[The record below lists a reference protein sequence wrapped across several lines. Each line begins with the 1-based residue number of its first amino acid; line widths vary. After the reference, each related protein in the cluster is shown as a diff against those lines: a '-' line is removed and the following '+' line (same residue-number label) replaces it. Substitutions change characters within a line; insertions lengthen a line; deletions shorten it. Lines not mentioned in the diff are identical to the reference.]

1 MEYMSEDAR
10 VLIRAA
16 KEVHAANATG
26 QKSSYPEHASPF
38 WMRQNAP
45 VSGQTA
51 NVTTTP

>member
-10 VLIRAA
+10 ALIRAA

-26 QKSSYPEHASPF
+26 QKPSYPEPTYPF
-38 WMRQNAP
+38 RKRLNAP
-45 VSGQTA
+45 VSGRTA